1 MKQKLGGL
9 IFILPLL
16 FLAVVSTMYMA
27 SDSVFM
33 GIITWEVR
41 VFNALVVGMML
52 LVLLLTLVML
62 FLTGLKKLFGVNNFM
77 EMKNGNDKRNSL

>member
-62 FLTGLKKLFGVNNFM
+62 FLTGLKKLFGVDNFM
-77 EMKNGNDKRNSL
+77 EIKNGNDKRNSL